1 MLVPVAIGGGG
12 GGGGSLLS
20 SMMADATAAAT
31 AAAAAAAASN
41 AANRSAAPWQ
51 RHSSLLAA
59 ASAAAFLARS
69 FSQASCTRLTRCAP
83 PRALTLVPCPSLVSQ
98 RLKIDPKE
106 HKIML
111 TEAAMNPKKN
121 REKLVETM
129 FETFGFNGVH
139 CSIQVGR
146 ARKRDAAIGLHLAMV
161 RRRLRRNPAV
171 SCSCIRHVYIERIH
185 AHQL

>member
-1 MLVPVAIGGGG
+1 MLVPVAIRGGGG
-12 GGGGSLLS
+12 VVAVIDDGRRHCRCHCRCRLPLLRRTLPTDPPLRGSGI
-20 SMMADATAAAT
+20 
-31 AAAAAAAASN
+31 
-41 AANRSAAPWQ
+41 R
-51 RHSSLLAA
+51 RSSLP

-139 CSIQVGR
+139 CSIQVAR

-161 RRRLRRNPAV
+161 RRRLRRN
-171 SCSCIRHVYIERIH
+171 CRFM
-185 AHQL
+185 